1 MRYSKALAAAL
12 VAVFMCMT
20 PLFVIDDADA
30 GFDEDKAGY
39 SVSLKNPT
47 DAQLESVA
55 GTSRSMMVQ
64 VSLGEYLNEFINTE
78 LFGLGTNFTADSFDF
93 DTSSGEKIGSDTDT
107 GIMASKLIVKKFSI
121 TIPVVFSGPITVP
134 VTADTPDDEKA
145 AIEAIQAY
153 IGNVAPGDK
162 VVITG
167 DITSEMAMENCVE
180 YGEINETTCVKT
192 KTTGTGYTVIDIDVK
207 CEVIKSGE
215 ETGKT
220 IEFNVDVKGS
230 ETDTTEFKYDADL
243 KDIVPAT
250 TGKKTETIDYDAS
263 GSMCVT
269 VDGKDYDIKDNDE
282 PENPET
288 TNIIASGYIVN
299 KASIVIDA
307 DLKATI
313 AALPDSSDN
322 MTVGKEYSDAQ
333 SAFNDVK
340 DDAVGKKSNTTLFI
354 IIGVVVAVVVIGG
367 IAAFVFLR
375 KKA

>member
-64 VSLGEYLNEFINTE
+64 VSLGAYLNEFINTE

-167 DITSEMAMENCVE
+167 DITS
-180 YGEINETTCVKT
+180 
-192 KTTGTGYTVIDIDVK
+192 
-207 CEVIKSGE
+207 
-215 ETGKT
+215 
-220 IEFNVDVKGS
+220 
-230 ETDTTEFKYDADL
+230 
-243 KDIVPAT
+243 
-250 TGKKTETIDYDAS
+250 
-263 GSMCVT
+263 
-269 VDGKDYDIKDNDE
+269 
-282 PENPET
+282 
-288 TNIIASGYIVN
+288 
-299 KASIVIDA
+299 
-307 DLKATI
+307 
-313 AALPDSSDN
+313 
-322 MTVGKEYSDAQ
+322 
-333 SAFNDVK
+333 
-340 DDAVGKKSNTTLFI
+340 
-354 IIGVVVAVVVIGG
+354 
-367 IAAFVFLR
+367 
-375 KKA
+375 

>member
-30 GFDEDKAGY
+30 AFTEDEAGY

-55 GTSRSMMVQ
+55 GTNRSMMVQ
-64 VSLGEYLNEFINTE
+64 VSLGAYLNEFINTE
-78 LFGLGTNFTADSFDF
+78 LFGLGSNFTADSFDF

-153 IGNVAPGDK
+153 IGNVASGDK

-243 KDIVPAT
+243 RDIVPAT

-333 SAFNDVK
+333 SAFDDVK

-354 IIGVVVAVVVIGG
+354 IGVVVAVVVIGG
-367 IAAFVFLR
+367 IVAFVFLR